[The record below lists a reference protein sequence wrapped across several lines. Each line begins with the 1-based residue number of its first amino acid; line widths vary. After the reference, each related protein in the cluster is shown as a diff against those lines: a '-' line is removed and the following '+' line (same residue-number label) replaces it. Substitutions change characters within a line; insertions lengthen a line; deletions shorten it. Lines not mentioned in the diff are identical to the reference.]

1 MLKESRAIDHFFL
14 PADWLDGRKDGRM
27 DGWMLIQVYFQ
38 VDYQVISLSQVNFER
53 QQVANSF
60 QGNFKK
66 IIVILRLDFIQPAAS
81 LPEMNN
87 SNDTKKMK
95 H

>member
-1 MLKESRAIDHFFL
+1 M
-14 PADWLDGRKDGRM
+14 DGRTDGWM